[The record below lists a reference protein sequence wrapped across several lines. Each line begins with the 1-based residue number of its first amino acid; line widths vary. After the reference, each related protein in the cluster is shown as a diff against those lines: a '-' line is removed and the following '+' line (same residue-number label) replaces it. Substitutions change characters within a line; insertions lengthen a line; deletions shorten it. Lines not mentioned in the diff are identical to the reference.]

1 MVTFHITQVKVYPGY
16 LPYSI
21 IVSSHDVCLL
31 ARKNKNKATYL
42 LYYPHPTQEF
52 HTHETRVRKEAEEE
66 LVSCPTEAERKRQ
79 MDHNS

>member
-16 LPYSI
+16 LSYSI
-21 IVSSHDVCLL
+21 IVSSHDVC
-31 ARKNKNKATYL
+31 KKQKQGNI
-42 LYYPHPTQEF
+42 PHPTQEF